1 MDIRIIPAPL
11 RGKAAA
17 PPSKSMAHR
26 LLICGALADRPT
38 RLLLEGGS
46 DDISATA
53 RCLEALGG
61 GAEPFPGG
69 LEVRPLSPAEGQGDL
84 PFLDCGESGSTL
96 RFLLP
101 VAAALGGGVFDGW
114 GRLPQRP
121 LSPLR
126 EELEAHGC
134 TLTPPGQWPLR
145 ISGGLRPG
153 RYRLAGDVSSQYF
166 SGLLMA
172 LPLLEGD
179 SVVEY
184 LPPLESSRYIGM
196 TLRAMES
203 FGVAVR
209 PVERGWEVPGGQRY
223 RSPGELPV
231 EGDWSAAA
239 FWLAAGA
246 LGGPVEVSGLDLGS
260 LQGDRAMLALAV
272 LTGAEAAPGA
282 GALAVRRGRLLPLDT
297 DVSETPDLAPALAA
311 LAALTPG
318 VTRIR
323 GAARLRAKESD
334 RLAALADSLGALGAD
349 IRQTSDGLIITGR
362 TQLRGGT
369 ADGWNDH
376 RIVMALAVAAL
387 GCREPVVIRGAE
399 AVAKSYPRFFEDYN
413 RLGGRAD
420 VIHNGR

>member
-1 MDIRIIPAPL
+1 
-11 RGKAAA
+11 
-17 PPSKSMAHR
+17 
-26 LLICGALADRPT
+26 
-38 RLLLEGGS
+38 
-46 DDISATA
+46 
-53 RCLEALGG
+53 
-61 GAEPFPGG
+61 
-69 LEVRPLSPAEGQGDL
+69 
-84 PFLDCGESGSTL
+84 
-96 RFLLP
+96 
-101 VAAALGGGVFDGW
+101 
-114 GRLPQRP
+114 
-121 LSPLR
+121 
-126 EELEAHGC
+126 
-134 TLTPPGQWPLR
+134 
-145 ISGGLRPG
+145 
-153 RYRLAGDVSSQYF
+153 
-166 SGLLMA
+166 
-172 LPLLEGD
+172 
-179 SVVEY
+179 
-184 LPPLESSRYIGM
+184 
-196 TLRAMES
+196 
-203 FGVAVR
+203 
-209 PVERGWEVPGGQRY
+209 
-223 RSPGELPV
+223 
-231 EGDWSAAA
+231 
-239 FWLAAGA
+239 
-246 LGGPVEVSGLDLGS
+246 
-260 LQGDRAMLALAV
+260 MLALAV

-349 IRQTSDGLIITGR
+349 IRQTSDGLLITGR